1 MVGPDIGSR
10 VVAVEG
16 WIMMHDMSPPKAKK
30 TKNQSQL
37 IDNLDQI
44 PAVRSYRLR
53 IGAELRGLYSI
64 VIYKAGRTNADR
76 QYKRDVAVIKFD
88 HKTGLVLDPK
98 KKIPEE
104 FLPDPTEQAAI
115 TEQWKVANF
124 PERITVPNIGR
135 PSLPDKLKSEKDSA
149 IFKFLDESGKNI
161 LMLDHRDVETGA
173 KGAPW
178 TFYSDGKWR
187 SLEPE
192 GLQPLF
198 GLEQLRNYSTV
209 CLHEGPKKAR
219 YCQKLPKDHPWANDL
234 KGVAHLAWR
243 GGAHSAHRT
252 DFSPLNRAG
261 LTAVY
266 IIADHDEHG
275 ALA

>member
-98 KKIPEE
+98 K
-104 FLPDPTEQAAI
+104 
-115 TEQWKVANF
+115 
-124 PERITVPNIGR
+124 
-135 PSLPDKLKSEKDSA
+135 
-149 IFKFLDESGKNI
+149 
-161 LMLDHRDVETGA
+161 
-173 KGAPW
+173 
-178 TFYSDGKWR
+178 
-187 SLEPE
+187 
-192 GLQPLF
+192 
-198 GLEQLRNYSTV
+198 
-209 CLHEGPKKAR
+209 
-219 YCQKLPKDHPWANDL
+219 
-234 KGVAHLAWR
+234 
-243 GGAHSAHRT
+243 
-252 DFSPLNRAG
+252 
-261 LTAVY
+261 
-266 IIADHDEHG
+266 
-275 ALA
+275 